1 MNYEPS
7 TQAETTATTEEALD
21 RAVAARVSTAAG
33 GSESRSEAHATSG
46 MNAEAQP
53 NGTKPA
59 VRKQAPAV

>member
-7 TQAETTATTEEALD
+7 AQADPTTATTEEALD
-21 RAVAARVSTAAG
+21 RAVAARASVAG
-33 GSESRSEAHATSG
+33 TGETTSEARATSG
-46 MNAEAQP
+46 VNAEAPP